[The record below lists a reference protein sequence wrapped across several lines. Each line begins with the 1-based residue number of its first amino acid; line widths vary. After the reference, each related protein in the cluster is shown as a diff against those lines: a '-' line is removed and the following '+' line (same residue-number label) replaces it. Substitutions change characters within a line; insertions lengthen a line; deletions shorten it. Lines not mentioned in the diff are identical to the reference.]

1 MPGTAHRLLLPVR
14 KKVDRQGMKH
24 SFLLNRPEVQPQKP
38 PLILLKRYRKVKTSV
53 VRQVRQ
59 VRRGQQ
65 VKKVKRGTRETPD

>member
-38 PLILLKRYRKVKTSV
+38 PLIPSKRYRKMKTSAARRG
-53 VRQVRQ
+53 RQVRQ
-59 VRRGQQ
+59 VQPGQKGIR
-65 VKKVKRGTRETPD
+65 VILG